1 MLFTKNLRISNNK
14 IILIIKMDEFNMS
27 LETSKIF
34 TIKDTI
40 EYQDNSVVSIEIIKK
55 DTGTVTL
62 FAFDEDEGL
71 SEHSAPF
78 DAMVQVL
85 DGTLELRIDKKE
97 YILNEGD
104 MIVMP
109 ANIPHALHAKTK
121 FKMML
126 TMIKS

>member
-1 MLFTKNLRISNNK
+1 
-14 IILIIKMDEFNMS
+14 MDEFNMS

>member
-1 MLFTKNLRISNNK
+1 
-14 IILIIKMDEFNMS
+14 MS
-27 LETSKIF
+27 LDTSKIF

-85 DGTLELRIDKKE
+85 DGTLELKIDKKE